1 MRTHGLLSM
10 VLFLGSL
17 AGASAVASQE
27 ATPRAAT
34 PAAADP
40 VTGDAAVQPDA
51 PVLVAAGDIARC
63 GEPGA
68 AATAALLAE
77 LPGTVATL
85 GDNAYRSGSR
95 RDFAD
100 CYEPTWGA
108 EKGRTRPAPGN
119 HDYGIRG
126 ARGYFGYFGDIAGE
140 RDKGYYSYDLG
151 AWHVVALN
159 SNCDEVGG
167 CAAGS
172 PQEQWLRADLAAHPA
187 ACTLAYWHH
196 PLFSSGAEHGGEPA
210 VRPLWDALAEAGADV
225 VLAGHEHNY
234 ERFAPQAPDG
244 RADEAYGIREF
255 VVGTGGAGHYPFGDP
270 LPNSEVRNDDTFG
283 VLALTLRPD
292 GYDWAFVPVSDGAF
306 SDAGSAPCH
315 GAPDR

>member
-1 MRTHGLLSM
+1 MRTHGLLSL

-17 AGASAVASQE
+17 AGASAVASQG
-27 ATPRAAT
+27 ATTRAAT
-34 PAAADP
+34 PVAADP
-40 VTGDAAVQPDA
+40 VTGDAAAQPDA

-85 GDNAYRSGSR
+85 GDNAYRAGSR

-108 EKGRTRPAPGN
+108 EKGRTRPVLGN
-119 HDYGIRG
+119 HEYGTRE
-126 ARGYFGYFGDIAGE
+126 ARGYFGYFGDAAGE
-140 RDKGYYSYDLG
+140 RGKGYYSYDLG

-187 ACTLAYWHH
+187 ACTLAYWRH
-196 PLFSSGAEHGGEPA
+196 PVFSSGAEHGGEPT

-225 VLAGHEHNY
+225 VLGGHEHNY

-255 VVGTGGAGHYPFGDP
+255 VVGTGGAGHYPIGDP
-270 LPNSEVRNDDTFG
+270 LPNSEARNDDTFG

-292 GYDWAFVPVSDGAF
+292 GYDWAFVPVSGGAF
-306 SDAGSAPCH
+306 TDAGSAPCH
-315 GAPDR
+315 GAPGR